1 MWPPRPAPGAPPPA
15 AATCSLWARHPRA
28 HRAAR
33 PPAVSAPAAPHPH
46 FRTWGAGPPQRPRP
60 LSPRPQPRRARTSGP
75 REARGP
81 PRAQAGWPKSTPL
94 NAPGAA
100 QGHSLVGAE
109 GAPLP
114 SLRPVPSPL
123 EGRPLPLQLAQTL
136 HGRESTRG
144 SGSNFSI
151 LPPSLERPTSQPAS
165 RPGAG
170 LEPLGRGRAI
180 LQPWFWARCHLAF
193 LACYC
198 EPQGNP
204 FLVTFC
210 SGWVWRHTPVQS

>member
-1 MWPPRPAPGAPPPA
+1 MLTLGPPPPR
-15 AATCSLWARHPRA
+15 SPR
-28 HRAAR
+28 R
-33 PPAVSAPAAPHPH
+33 PPARSLRPGRAPPALPDLGSRPTAETPPPLAPPTASARLH
-46 FRTWGAGPPQRPRP
+46 FRPEGGARPAEGAGR
-60 LSPRPQPRRARTSGP
+60 LAEVDSPECSRRG
-75 REARGP
+75 
-81 PRAQAGWPKSTPL
+81 
-94 NAPGAA
+94 
-100 QGHSLVGAE
+100 QGHSLIGAE
-109 GAPLP
+109 GARLP

-123 EGRPLPLQLAQTL
+123 EGRPPPLQLARTL